1 MLNQVKRIAVVAA
14 VAIASTKAGAQAP
27 MYVQA
32 VPIDPANIDRSA
44 NACSDFN
51 AFANGGWAKR
61 TVIPAAF
68 SRWGSFDELNERNQ
82 GALQVIL
89 NDITAAKGRKL
100 SMNEHLVSDYY
111 TSCMDSARAER
122 DGAAPLM
129 PVLGRINAITNRS
142 QLQSELARLHLQGVP
157 AIFGFGATQDAKNS
171 ESVIGGATQGGLTLP
186 SRDYYLENTARFQQI
201 RKDYVD
207 HVQKMLA
214 LTGVKPA
221 AAAEQAQ
228 RILALETAFA
238 KASMTNVELRDPIK
252 TYNRRTP
259 VELAALTPHFDWKHY
274 FADLGTPAI
283 PAVDVQ
289 NPNFMKAV
297 DSLLV
302 AVPLADWKSYLRW
315 KTIRSYAGSLSSP
328 FVNEN
333 FAFDSKLTGA
343 KEQLARYKRCTRATD
358 AGLRDGL
365 GRIYVEKNF
374 TPQAKARAL
383 DMINHLVDVYR
394 ERINTLPWM
403 SPDTR
408 KQALVKL
415 NTYVRKIG
423 YPDVW
428 RDYST
433 LKIRR
438 GSYLPNRIVTT
449 VYENKRD
456 LAQIGKPVNRTDWG
470 MTTPTVN
477 AYYNPSMN
485 EIVFPAGIMQPP
497 FFDPKA
503 DDAVNYGGMGAVIGH
518 EISHGFDDQGSQFDE
533 KGNLRNWWTE
543 SDLKNFQ
550 VKTHLVSTQFT
561 GYTVLDSVHVI
572 GDLTLGENIADL
584 GGLSVSYAAL
594 QKALAEK
601 GRPGLIDGFTPEQRF
616 FLAWAQIWRQSMRPE
631 MQRQRILTDPHAPA
645 LWRTNGPLSNLPE
658 FAQAFG
664 CKPGDRMVR
673 ADSVRAVIW

>member
-1 MLNQVKRIAVVAA
+1 MLHHVKRFTVTTAVVLVAA
-14 VAIASTKAGAQAP
+14 KAGAQSTY
-27 MYVQA
+27 MQA

-44 NACSDFN
+44 NACVDFN
-51 AFANGGWAKR
+51 AFANGGWIKR
-61 TVIPAAF
+61 TEIPAAF
-68 SRWGSFDELNERNQ
+68 SRWGSFDELGERNQ
-82 GALQVIL
+82 AALQTIL
-89 NDITAAKGRKL
+89 ADVTNPKGRKL
-100 SMNEHLVSDYY
+100 SRNERLVADFYS
-111 TSCMDSARAER
+111 SCMDSVGAER
-122 DGAAPLM
+122 LGGLPLM
-129 PVLGRINAITNRS
+129 PVLARIDAIQNRN
-142 QLQSELARLHLQGVP
+142 QLQRELARLHSQGV
-157 AIFGFGATQDAKNS
+157 AAVFGFGATQDAKNS
-171 ESVIGGATQGGLTLP
+171 ESVIGGAYQGGLSLP
-186 SRDYYLENTARFQQI
+186 SRDYYLENSARFQQL
-201 RKDYVD
+201 RADYLT
-207 HVQKMLA
+207 HVQRMLG

-221 AAAEQAQ
+221 AAAAQAQ
-228 RILALETAFA
+228 RILDLETALA
-238 KASMTNVELRDPIK
+238 KASMSNVELRDPVK
-252 TYNRRTP
+252 TYNRKTRA
-259 VELAALTPHFDWKHY
+259 ELAALTPHFNWNRY
-274 FADLGTPAI
+274 FADLGAPAV

-289 NPNFMKAV
+289 NPAFMRAV

-302 AVPLADWKSYLRW
+302 AVPLADWKAYLRW
-315 KTIRSYAGSLSSP
+315 RATKSYAGNLSSA

-333 FAFDSKLTGA
+333 FAFDSKLSGA
-343 KEQLARYKRCTRATD
+343 KEQLPRFKRCTRAADT
-358 AGLRDGL
+358 GLRDAL

-383 DMINHLVDVYR
+383 EMINHLADVYR
-394 ERINTLPWM
+394 ERINNLTWM

-423 YPDVW
+423 YPDEW

-433 LKIRR
+433 LTIRK
-438 GSYLPNRIVTT
+438 GSFLPNRIAVIA
-449 VYENKRD
+449 YENKRD
-456 LAQIGKPVNRTDWG
+456 LAQIGKPVNRKDWG

-533 KGNLRNWWTE
+533 KGNLRNWWTD

-550 VKTHLVSTQFT
+550 GKTGLVSSQFDS
-561 GYTVLDSVHVI
+561 YTVLDSVHVN
-572 GDLTLGENIADL
+572 GKLTLGENIADL
-584 GGLSVSYAAL
+584 GGLSVAYAAL

-616 FLAWAQIWRQSMRPE
+616 FLAWAQIWRQNIRPE
-631 MQRQRILTDPHAPA
+631 AQRQRILTDPHAPGR
-645 LWRTNGPLSNLPE
+645 WRTNGPLSNMAE

-664 CKPGDRMVR
+664 CKPGDPMVR
-673 ADSVRAVIW
+673 SDSVRAVIW